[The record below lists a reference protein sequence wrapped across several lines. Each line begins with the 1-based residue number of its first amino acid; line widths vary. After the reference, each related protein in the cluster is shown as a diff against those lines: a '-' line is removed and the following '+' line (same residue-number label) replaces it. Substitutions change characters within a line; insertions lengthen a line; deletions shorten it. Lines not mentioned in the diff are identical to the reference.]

1 MIDLRIKAMFFDR
14 PRVQRAVSHA
24 NRRALSRAGA
34 FVRTRARTSMR
45 KRRGT
50 SRPGQPPYAH
60 EGSLRRMILFGYEP
74 TRETVVV
81 GPVGFRSSDAP
92 NVIEFGGRTTVVRRR
107 RSSRRGQR
115 VVKTRVRIAARP
127 YMAPALDKERP
138 KLPAL
143 WRNSVRG
150 SGSS

>member
-1 MIDLRIKAMFFDR
+1 MIDMRVKAMFFDR
-14 PRVQRAVSHA
+14 PRVQKAVSHA

-74 TRETVVV
+74 SRETVVV

-92 NVIEFGGRTTVVRRR
+92 NALEFGGRTTVVRRR
-107 RSSRRGQR
+107 RTSRRGQR
-115 VVKTRVRIAARP
+115 VIKTKVRIAARP

-138 KLPAL
+138 NLPAL

-150 SGSS
+150 S

>member
-1 MIDLRIKAMFFDR
+1 MIDLQIKAMFFDR

-50 SRPGQPPYAH
+50 SRPGQPPHAH

-74 TRETVVV
+74 TRESVVV
-81 GPVGFRSSDAP
+81 GPVGFRSSTAP
-92 NVIEFGGRTTVVRRR
+92 NVLEFGGRTTVVRRR
-107 RSSRRGQR
+107 RSARRGQR
-115 VVKTRVRIAARP
+115 VIKTRVRIAPRP
-127 YMAPALDKERP
+127 YMAPALEKERP

-143 WRNSVRG
+143 WRDSVTR
-150 SGSS
+150 S

>member
-1 MIDLRIKAMFFDR
+1 VIDLRIKAMFFDR

-60 EGSLRRMILFGYEP
+60 EDSLRRMILFGYEP
-74 TRETVVV
+74 SREAVVV
-81 GPVGFRSSDAP
+81 GPAGFRGSAVPS
-92 NVIEFGGRTTVVRRR
+92 VLEFGGRTTVVRRR
-107 RSSRRGQR
+107 RSSRMGQR
-115 VVKTRVRIAARP
+115 VIKTKVRIAARP

-138 KLPAL
+138 NIPAL

-150 SGSS
+150 S

>member
-14 PRVQRAVSHA
+14 PRVQMAVSHA
-24 NRRALSRAGA
+24 NRRVLSRAGA

-50 SRPGQPPYAH
+50 SPPGQPPYAH

-74 TRETVVV
+74 SRETVLV
-81 GPVGFRSSDAP
+81 GPVGFRSSTVP
-92 NVIEFGGRTTVVRRR
+92 NVLEFGGRTTVVRRR
-107 RSSRRGQR
+107 RSARRGPR

-127 YMAPALDKERP
+127 YMAPALNKERP
-138 KLPAL
+138 NLPAL

-150 SGSS
+150 G

>member
-1 MIDLRIKAMFFDR
+1 MIDMRVKAMFFDR

-74 TRETVVV
+74 SRETVVV

-92 NVIEFGGRTTVVRRR
+92 NALEFGGRTTVVRRR
-107 RSSRRGQR
+107 RTSRRGQR
-115 VVKTRVRIAARP
+115 VIKTRVRIAARP

-138 KLPAL
+138 NLPAL

-150 SGSS
+150 S

>member
-1 MIDLRIKAMFFDR
+1 MIDVRVKAMFFDR
-14 PRVQRAVSHA
+14 PRVQKAVSHA

-74 TRETVVV
+74 SRETVVV

-92 NVIEFGGRTTVVRRR
+92 NALEFGGRTTVVRRR
-107 RSSRRGQR
+107 RTSRRGQR
-115 VVKTRVRIAARP
+115 VIKTRVRIAARP

-138 KLPAL
+138 NLPAL

-150 SGSS
+150 S

>member
-1 MIDLRIKAMFFDR
+1 MIDMRIKAMFFDR
-14 PRVQRAVSHA
+14 PRVQKAVSHA

-50 SRPGQPPYAH
+50 SRPGRPPYAH
-60 EGSLRRMILFGYEP
+60 QGSLRRMILFGYEP
-74 TRETVVV
+74 SRETVVV

-92 NVIEFGGRTTVVRRR
+92 NALEFGGRTTVVRRR
-107 RSSRRGQR
+107 RSSRMGQR
-115 VVKTRVRIAARP
+115 VIKTRVRIAARP

-138 KLPAL
+138 NLPAL

-150 SGSS
+150 S

>member
-50 SRPGQPPYAH
+50 SPPGQPPYAH

-74 TRETVVV
+74 SRETVLV
-81 GPVGFRSSDAP
+81 GPVGFRSSTTP
-92 NVIEFGGRTTVVRRR
+92 NVLEFGGRATVVRRR
-107 RSSRRGQR
+107 RSRRSEQR
-115 VVKTRVRIAARP
+115 VIKTRVRIAARP
-127 YMAPALDKERP
+127 YMAPALERERP
-138 KLPAL
+138 NIPAL

-150 SGSS
+150 S

>member
-1 MIDLRIKAMFFDR
+1 MIDMRVKAMFFDR

-50 SRPGQPPYAH
+50 SRPGRPPYAH
-60 EGSLRRMILFGYEP
+60 QGSLRRMILFGYEP
-74 TRETVVV
+74 SRETVVV

-92 NVIEFGGRTTVVRRR
+92 NALEFGGRTTVVRRR
-107 RSSRRGQR
+107 RSSRMGQR
-115 VVKTRVRIAARP
+115 VIKTRVRIAARP

-138 KLPAL
+138 NLPAL

-150 SGSS
+150 S

>member
-1 MIDLRIKAMFFDR
+1 MIDMRIKAMFFDR
-14 PRVQRAVSHA
+14 PQVQKAVSHA

-74 TRETVVV
+74 SRETVVV

-92 NVIEFGGRTTVVRRR
+92 NVLEFGGRTTVVRRR
-107 RSSRRGQR
+107 RSSRMGQR
-115 VVKTRVRIAARP
+115 VIKTRVRIAARP

-138 KLPAL
+138 NLPPL

-150 SGSS
+150 S

>member
-1 MIDLRIKAMFFDR
+1 VIDMRIKAMFFDR
-14 PRVQRAVSHA
+14 PRVQKAVSHA

-74 TRETVVV
+74 SRETVVV

-92 NVIEFGGRTTVVRRR
+92 NVLEFGGRTTVVRRR

-115 VVKTRVRIAARP
+115 VIKTRVRIAARP
-127 YMAPALDKERP
+127 YMVPALDKERP
-138 KLPAL
+138 NLPAL

-150 SGSS
+150 S

>member
-1 MIDLRIKAMFFDR
+1 MIDMRVKAMFFDR

-45 KRRGT
+45 KHRDT
-50 SRPGQPPYAH
+50 SRPGRPPYAH
-60 EGSLRRMILFGYEP
+60 QGSLRRMILFGYEP
-74 TRETVVV
+74 SRETVVV

-92 NVIEFGGRTTVVRRR
+92 NALEFGGRTTVVRRR
-107 RSSRRGQR
+107 RSSRMGQR
-115 VVKTRVRIAARP
+115 VIKTRVRIAARP

-138 KLPAL
+138 NLPAL

-150 SGSS
+150 S

>member
-1 MIDLRIKAMFFDR
+1 VIDMRVKAMFFDR
-14 PRVQRAVSHA
+14 PRVQKAVSHA

-50 SRPGQPPYAH
+50 SPPGQPPFAH

-74 TRETVVV
+74 SRETVVV

-92 NVIEFGGRTTVVRRR
+92 NVLEFGGRTTVVRRR
-107 RSSRRGQR
+107 RSSRSGQR
-115 VVKTRVRIAARP
+115 VIKTRVRIAARP

-150 SGSS
+150 S

>member
-1 MIDLRIKAMFFDR
+1 MIDMRVKAMFFDR
-14 PRVQRAVSHA
+14 PRVQKAVSHA

-74 TRETVVV
+74 SRETVVV

-92 NVIEFGGRTTVVRRR
+92 NALEFGGRTTVVRRR
-107 RSSRRGQR
+107 RTSRRGQR
-115 VVKTRVRIAARP
+115 VIKTRVRIAARP

-138 KLPAL
+138 NLPAL

-150 SGSS
+150 S

>member
-1 MIDLRIKAMFFDR
+1 MIDMRIKAMFFDR
-14 PRVQRAVSHA
+14 PRVQKAVSHA

-74 TRETVVV
+74 SRETVVV

-92 NVIEFGGRTTVVRRR
+92 NVLEFGGRTTVVRRR

-115 VVKTRVRIAARP
+115 VIKTRVRIAARP
-127 YMAPALDKERP
+127 YMVPALDKERP
-138 KLPAL
+138 NLPAL

-150 SGSS
+150 S

>member
-1 MIDLRIKAMFFDR
+1 MIDMRVKAMFFDR
-14 PRVQRAVSHA
+14 PRVQKAVSHA
-24 NRRALSRAGA
+24 NRRAMSRAGA

-74 TRETVVV
+74 SRETVVV
-81 GPVGFRSSDAP
+81 GPVGFRSSEAP
-92 NVIEFGGRTTVVRRR
+92 NALEFGGRTTVVRRR
-107 RSSRRGQR
+107 RTARRGQR
-115 VVKTRVRIAARP
+115 VIKTQVRIAARP

-143 WRNSVRG
+143 WRNSVKG
-150 SGSS
+150 AS